1 MDQCL
6 MSWRGRG
13 LAILARWYPVPLLA
27 FHVVAGVALLGY
39 YLAIADTT
47 PYDNFRIYYAAAESA
62 LGGGIQYR
70 PSYYSYVYQPPT
82 VVVFVPFT
90 FLPFEIAT
98 VLWRVLNVA
107 VLVVLGTLVWQWVE
121 YLDVT
126 PEDRAARP
134 LVFATLL
141 AGTWSLLL
149 LLNAQMDI
157 ALATLVWAGLYW
169 LETGSER
176 RAGVAVAIA
185 ASVKVFPAVLGVWF
199 LVRRQFEAV
208 AAAIATGAG
217 VVAVGLFVFGPDQ
230 YRRYFR
236 VVVEFRDYAALL
248 DGVPDPNSELLSIAR
263 PVAAAS
269 GGLPYVWLLVAG
281 LVVTACTLAVVF
293 VNVDPTDRRER
304 FATALVTV
312 LVAVVALPT
321 GQNSYTFYAVPGLV
335 VALFVVSGRWP
346 RALVGGG
353 FALLAVPLD
362 PEELLRLRDVAAPGA
377 VPAVFA
383 ALETMLTVASVEL
396 YGFALA
402 VAGLALFVGV
412 PRWRG

>member
-1 MDQCL
+1 MQA
-6 MSWRGRG
+6 S
-13 LAILARWYPVPLLA
+13 
-27 FHVVAGVALLGY
+27 
-39 YLAIADTT
+39 
-47 PYDNFRIYYAAAESA
+47 
-62 LGGGIQYR
+62 
-70 PSYYSYVYQPPT
+70 
-82 VVVFVPFT
+82 
-90 FLPFEIAT
+90 
-98 VLWRVLNVA
+98 
-107 VLVVLGTLVWQWVE
+107 VLGWIGQNL
-121 YLDVT
+121 
-126 PEDRAARP
+126 P
-134 LVFATLL
+134 LFLLL
-141 AGTWSLLL
+141 AG
-149 LLNAQMDI
+149 
-157 ALATLVWAGLYW
+157 AGL
-169 LETGSER
+169 T
-176 RAGVAVAIA
+176 IA
-185 ASVKVFPAVLGVWF
+185 EAFAPGAHFMVLGV
-199 LVRRQFEAV
+199 A
-208 AAAIATGAG
+208 
-217 VVAVGLFVFGPDQ
+217 
-230 YRRYFR
+230 
-236 VVVEFRDYAALL
+236 
-248 DGVPDPNSELLSIAR
+248 
-263 PVAAAS
+263 
-269 GGLPYVWLLVAG
+269 LLVAG